1 MRIEHLGPDSDV
13 DALLRDIGVE
23 PAGRKILGSKARHHL
38 IVLRDMHVGAANI
51 LKQDALSVGADLAVP
66 KGTIVAETPTVDALL
81 IATNRQLQTLARKEL
96 AQPFGLK
103 EAAKAFAAFASAPQ
117 GGRVRLMGVV
127 NANDDSF
134 FPGSRFSGDAA
145 VARIERM
152 IEEGADAIDIGGV
165 SSRPGS
171 KPVSA
176 EEELARVRPIL
187 DALYARKMHE
197 KTVLSI
203 DSYTPSVIEYALDH
217 GVKIVNDI
225 TGLADDAVCSLC
237 ARYDATAVIMHMQGT
252 PETMQDAPRYDSVL
266 SDVFAFFETRVAK
279 ARGFG
284 IEKIVLDPGIG
295 FGKEL
300 RHNLMLVNDLQHFLS
315 LGCPLLIGASRKS
328 MIDKIVSSE
337 VTQRLGGTLA
347 LHLEAAR
354 NGAAWLRVHD
364 VFEHFQ
370 ALKVLEALHKEG
382 IDGH

>member
-51 LKQDALSVGADLAVP
+51 LKQDALSAGADLAVP

-103 EAAKAFAAFASAPQ
+103 EAAKAFAAFAATP
-117 GGRVRLMGVV
+117 RRDRARIMGVV

-225 TGLADDAVCSLC
+225 TGLADDTVCSLC

-252 PETMQDAPRYDSVL
+252 PETMQDAPRYESVL
-266 SDVFAFFETRVAK
+266 GDVFAFFETRVAK
-279 ARGFG
+279 ARRFG
-284 IEKIVLDPGIG
+284 IEKIILDPGIG

-300 RHNLMLVNDLQHFLS
+300 RHNLMLVNDLQHFLP

-337 VTQRLGGTLA
+337 VSRRLGGTLA

-354 NGAAWLRVHD
+354 NGVAWLRVHD

-370 ALKVLEALHKEG
+370 ALRVVEALHKEG